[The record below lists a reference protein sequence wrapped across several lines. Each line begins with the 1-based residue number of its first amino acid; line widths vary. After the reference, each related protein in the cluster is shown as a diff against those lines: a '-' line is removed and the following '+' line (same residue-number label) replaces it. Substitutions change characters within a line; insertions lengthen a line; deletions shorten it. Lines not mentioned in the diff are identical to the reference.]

1 MINNSNKTT
10 RCCLTRPHQ
19 NLNAEYNAEY
29 TAKIDALWAQEVAD
43 RVRALDAG
51 LIDTISVEEV
61 FKKLER

>member
-1 MINNSNKTT
+1 MINDSNKTT
-10 RCCLTRPHQ
+10 CCCLTQPHQ
-19 NLNAEYNAEY
+19 NLNAEDA
-29 TAKIDALWAQEVAD
+29 AKIDALLAEEVED

>member
-1 MINNSNKTT
+1 MINDSNKTT

-19 NLNAEYNAEY
+19 NLNAEY
-29 TAKIDALWAQEVAD
+29 TAKIDALWVEEVED